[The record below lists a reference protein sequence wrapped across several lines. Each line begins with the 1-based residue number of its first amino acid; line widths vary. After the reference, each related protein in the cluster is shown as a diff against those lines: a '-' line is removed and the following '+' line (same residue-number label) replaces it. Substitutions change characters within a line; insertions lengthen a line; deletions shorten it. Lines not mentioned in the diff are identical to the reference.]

1 MFSTWVSL
9 QIDLQNL
16 HSMVYFGMER
26 NEGKGYSKLNKREVN
41 IDDDPGDQQDE
52 LKSVILGRGECKT
65 WKFWEGTRKDKG
77 RSGNTEV

>member
-1 MFSTWVSL
+1 
-9 QIDLQNL
+9 
-16 HSMVYFGMER
+16 MVYFGMER

-65 WKFWEGTRKDKG
+65 
-77 RSGNTEV
+77 